1 MLPNCAEGGNFQPA
15 DVRQFVRIPE
25 RNQMVLTLDD
35 RLCGLGG
42 DEKTELTL
50 TACNETQFTCTD
62 GTCTDLFNRLQTIP
76 FKVFFNLVYFLFNTG
91 EMVFCYQNC
100 SDLL

>member
-1 MLPNCAEGGNFQPA
+1 
-15 DVRQFVRIPE
+15 
-25 RNQMVLTLDD
+25 MVLTLDD

-76 FKVFFNLVYFLFNTG
+76 FKVLILFILCLTQ
-91 EMVFCYQNC
+91 V
-100 SDLL
+100 

>member
-1 MLPNCAEGGNFQPA
+1 
-15 DVRQFVRIPE
+15 
-25 RNQMVLTLDD
+25 MVSTLDD

-50 TACNETQFTCTD
+50 TACNETQFTCSD

-76 FKVFFNLVYFLFNTG
+76 FYVLILFILCLTQVKWYFVAKIVLVIEKFF
-91 EMVFCYQNC
+91 
-100 SDLL
+100 